1 MKDLIIQNVLRYGA
15 RALFARTIRKF
26 EYATSNV
33 KEVQEEALKKIIQ
46 RNRDTQYGKDFG
58 FDKIDSVSDF
68 QRAVPINDYTNLEPY
83 IERMVNGEE
92 NILTPDE
99 IIFFGTTSGTTAK
112 PKFIPITAE
121 HFKYVGRSVLPYFR
135 FIAEQAPK
143 AITGG
148 TIKMT
153 SPKLEGFTEKGIP
166 YGSPWYITE
175 VAKHRRNPVLR
186 EIIYSL
192 SKNFWDDDI
201 FNTSDFNS
209 KYYVILRLAVERDIT
224 QFSMANPS
232 TVLLLAKK
240 LNEFSEDIIRDL
252 YDGTLKK
259 RLLIDPALR
268 VRLLRNLKR
277 NKVRAKE
284 LERLLKED
292 GMLKPSRVFKNLALI
307 SCWKGGSAGFY
318 IKQFPKYFDNTPT
331 MEYGIGATEGIFAI
345 PYKLEE
351 RGCILQPTYIFF
363 EFIPEEEY
371 FSENRTALTAEQLK
385 LGGRY
390 SIVITGYNGLYRYDM
405 RDIVEVVGF
414 YNQSPIIA
422 FLHKAGNAV
431 SYTGEKIF
439 ESHITEAVNN
449 TISETDIHLNGFT
462 FLPDESGELPRY
474 VLMIEP
480 QNQNIDRDRFKEFLY
495 SFEKNLKRV
504 NIEYETKRD
513 SMRLGS
519 PILAI
524 LRSGEY
530 ERYRAQ
536 IVAKGASDATTKPP
550 VLKKEPQFINNFN
563 ITDKIDYMEPAL

>member
-1 MKDLIIQNVLRYGA
+1 MKDLIIQGLLKYGA

-26 EYATSNV
+26 EYATSNI
-33 KEVQEEALKKIIQ
+33 KAVQEEALKRIIQ
-46 RNRDTQYGKDFG
+46 RNRDTLYGREFG
-58 FDKIDSVSDF
+58 FDKINSVSDF
-68 QRAVPINDYTNLEPY
+68 QRAVPLNDYTTLEPY
-83 IERMVNGEE
+83 INRMVDGEE

-99 IIFFGTTSGTTAK
+99 VIFFGTTSGTTAK
-112 PKFIPITAE
+112 PKFIPITEE
-121 HFKYVGRSVLPYFR
+121 HFKYVGRSVMPYFR
-135 FIAEQAPK
+135 FVAEEAPK

-153 SPKLEGFTEKGIP
+153 SPKLEGFTEKGVP

-175 VAKHRRNPVLR
+175 VVKHRRNPVLR

-192 SKNFWDDDI
+192 SKNFWDDGI

-209 KYYVILRLAVERDIT
+209 KYYVILRLAVERNIT

-240 LNEFSEDIIRDL
+240 LNEFAEDIIRDL
-252 YDGTLKK
+252 YDGTIKK
-259 RLLIDPALR
+259 RLFIDPALR
-268 VRLLRNLKR
+268 VRLMRGLKR
-277 NKVRAKE
+277 NRERARE
-284 LERLLKED
+284 LERLMSED

-318 IKQFPKYFDNTPT
+318 IRQFPKYFDNTPT

-351 RGCILQPTYIFF
+351 RGCILQPSYIFF

-371 FSENRTALTAEQLK
+371 FSEKRSVLTADRLE

-405 RDIVEVVGF
+405 KDIVEVVGF
-414 YNQSPIIA
+414 YNRSPIIA
-422 FLHKAGNAV
+422 FLHKAGNVV

-439 ESHITEAVNN
+439 ESHITEAVNM
-449 TISETDIHLNGFT
+449 TIAETGIHLNGFT
-462 FLPDESGELPRY
+462 FLPDESYELPRY

-480 QNQNIDRDRFKEFLY
+480 QEQIIKRERYKEFLG
-495 SFEKNLKRV
+495 SFEKNLKKV

-524 LRSGEY
+524 LKGGEY
-530 ERYRAQ
+530 ERYRAE

-550 VLKKEPQFINNFN
+550 VLKKDPQFINNFQ
-563 ITDKIDYMEPAL
+563 ILDRIDFTETGL